1 MANKK
6 KRSLFS
12 RLRDNLMSEEG
23 LKSLTNFIGAIGE
36 YKKGQD
42 TKDTKAFPKSKE
54 SNSFE
59 VNPRVSEAANSS
71 KPEPNRDISKLFK
84 KDNKSKFDLG
94 GFGSIGRNYMGSP
107 AFKNKLFE

>member
-42 TKDTKAFPKSKE
+42 TKDTKAFPESKKA
-54 SNSFE
+54 NSFE
-59 VNPRVSEAANSS
+59 VNPKVSEAANSS
-71 KPEPNRDISKLFK
+71 KPKQNEDISKLFK
-84 KDNKSKFDLG
+84 KNKSKFDLG
-94 GFGSIGRNYMGSP
+94 GFGSLGRNYTGSP
-107 AFKNKLFE
+107 AFKNKLFK